1 VKRAILVGAVL
12 VLAACADTGI
22 NSSVQASNQKMEAKG
37 SPFRYVAQDS
47 ASMTLTLMPL
57 PEGPTRAV
65 PALAQKVIDAI
76 AAEETRQ
83 KRSTAS
89 LERVHYLQDGREV
102 WVLNTLGSGIAY
114 VVAMENPANPD
125 SNIRMTGPTIY
136 LKK

>member
-1 VKRAILVGAVL
+1 MKFAAAIVVSLG
-12 VLAACADTGI
+12 LAGCADTGI
-22 NSSVQASNQKMEAKG
+22 SSAVQASNQQMEAKG
-37 SPFRYVAQDS
+37 SPFRYVAQDGS
-47 ASMTLTLMPL
+47 SMTLTLMPL

-65 PALAQKVIDAI
+65 PALEQKVMDAI
-76 AAEETRQ
+76 AGEETRQ

-114 VVAMENPANPD
+114 VVALENPADPD
-125 SNIRMTGPTIY
+125 SNVRLTGPTVY